1 LKNDKASTYSVWG
14 TKFMMHELVIFD
26 CDGVLVDTEMIAN
39 NHIAEVLS
47 QYGPTITGEESR
59 KLFQGKTL
67 EDVCETFASTH
78 NLPHDAELPKLMR
91 RTIEDAMSSG
101 IEPIPGAV
109 ELVHQLIDQ
118 DIALCVASSGSIPK
132 MHKTLGQV
140 GLLDQL
146 EHLLFS
152 AQNVGRGKPYPDVFL
167 AAAKAMN
174 VDCRNAVIIEDS
186 LSGVQAGIA
195 AGARVLGYAG
205 DAFTDA
211 AELAGAGAEVFTDM
225 ADVRGLIGLK

>member
-1 LKNDKASTYSVWG
+1 
-14 TKFMMHELVIFD
+14 MMHELVIFD

-39 NHIAEVLS
+39 IHIGAVLS
-47 QYGPTITGEESR
+47 QYGPAITGEECR

-67 EDVCETFASTH
+67 EDVCSTFTTNH
-78 NLPHDAELPKLMR
+78 GLPHDPELPKIMR
-91 RTIEDAMSSG
+91 RTIEDAMSNG
-101 IEPIPGAV
+101 IEAIPGAV
-109 ELVHQLIDQ
+109 ELVHYLVDQ
-118 DIALCVASSGSIPK
+118 DIAICVASSGSIPK

-140 GLLDQL
+140 GLLDHL

-152 AQNVGRGKPYPDVFL
+152 AQNAGRGKPHPDVFL

-174 VDCRNAVIIEDS
+174 VDCRNVVIIEDS

-211 AELAGAGAEVFTDM
+211 ATLANAGAEIFTDM
-225 ADVRGLIGLK
+225 ADVRRLIGLE

>member
-1 LKNDKASTYSVWG
+1 
-14 TKFMMHELVIFD
+14 MMHELVIFD

-39 NHIAEVLS
+39 NHISAVLS
-47 QYGPTITGEESR
+47 QYGPTISGEECR

-67 EDVCETFASTH
+67 EDVCETFTSTQ
-78 NLPHDAELPKLMR
+78 NLPHDPELPKLMR
-91 RTIEDAMSSG
+91 RTIEDAMSNG

-109 ELVHQLIDQ
+109 ELVHHLIDQ
-118 DIALCVASSGSIPK
+118 DIAICVASSGSIPK
-132 MHKTLGQV
+132 MHKTLGQA
-140 GLLDQL
+140 GLLDHLQ
-146 EHLLFS
+146 HLLFS
-152 AQNVGRGKPYPDVFL
+152 AQDAGRGKPHPDVFL

-211 AELAGAGAEVFTDM
+211 AALAGAGAEIFTKM
-225 ADVRGLIGLK
+225 AEVRGLIGLKS

>member
-1 LKNDKASTYSVWG
+1 
-14 TKFMMHELVIFD
+14 MMHELVIFD

-39 NHIAEVLS
+39 DHISEVLS
-47 QYGPTITGEESR
+47 RYGPAVSGEECR

-67 EDVCETFASTH
+67 EDVCRTFTATQ
-78 NLPHDAELPKLMR
+78 NQQHDPELPILMR
-91 RTIEDAMSSG
+91 RSIEDAMSSG
-101 IEPIPGAV
+101 IKPIPGAV
-109 ELVHQLIDQ
+109 ELVHYLIDQ
-118 DIALCVASSGSIPK
+118 DIAVCVASSGSIPK
-132 MHKTLGQV
+132 MHQTLGQV

-152 AQNVGRGKPYPDVFL
+152 AQNVGRGKPHPDVFL

-174 VDCRNAVIIEDS
+174 VNCRNAVIIEDS

-205 DAFTDA
+205 DVFTDA
-211 AELAGAGAEVFTDM
+211 TALADAGAEIFTNM
-225 ADVRGLIGLK
+225 AEVRGLVGMN